1 MPLKLTWIWRFP
13 FIQTNWNKV
22 AKLIMILLV
31 IKLIP
36 IKLVETLFSIRQ
48 FNMALMEIIN
58 FKVMIDLQLTT
69 EELKHEETVRSMLI
83 LQNLQINILLIR
95 TLLLISIIRSPNQLK
110 EKTAIL
116 LRLQGLQQAQQ
127 EQLATTTSCWPQVV
141 PLVSWKKSG
150 WK

>member
-1 MPLKLTWIWRFP
+1 
-13 FIQTNWNKV
+13 
-22 AKLIMILLV
+22 MILLV
-31 IKLIP
+31 LKLIP

-116 LRLQGLQQAQQ
+116 LRLQELQQAQQ
-127 EQLATTTSCWPQVV
+127 EQLAVRLLQHPLRIIHFTIRNIKPKKEVLSSHQQ
-141 PLVSWKKSG
+141 LVSQKL
-150 WK
+150 